1 MVKIL
6 TSLGLM
12 SGTSGDGVDAS
23 IIKSNGEIESNDKNV
38 VELIKDKFFE
48 YDKKTISKI
57 HSLRDKIN
65 FSKDLEI
72 HIKEIREIER
82 EITLFHAKAAKE
94 MIKGIDIDLIGFH
107 GHTIFHNPKEKIS
120 KQIGDAELLF
130 QLTNKTIVFNFREK
144 DIKNGGEGAPLAP
157 IYHCAIGINK
167 EIELP
172 YSFLNIGGISNITTF
187 SHLPSGTFHAR
198 DIGPGNCL
206 IDKWIREN
214 SNFNYDK
221 DGDIARSGIVN
232 KLILE
237 QVYNHRSQYFEGKS
251 ILDKQRSLDIKN
263 YDLGFVRGLNLEDG
277 AATLT
282 EYTADLLCDFLTDNY
297 FQVDLPSQLFN
308 KIILMG
314 GGRKNKFL
322 VHKIKEK
329 LGNTSQVF
337 MIDDYGVNGDF
348 VESQAFAFLAIR
360 SFNNLP
366 TSFPWTTGC
375 EKENIGGEIIKN

>member
-38 VELIKDKFFE
+38 LELVKDKFFE

-82 EITLFHAKAAKE
+82 EITLFHAKAAQD
-94 MIKGIDIDLIGFH
+94 MIKGIDINLIGFH

-120 KQIGDAELLF
+120 KQIGDAKLLS

-157 IYHCAIGINK
+157 IYHCAIGIK
-167 EIELP
+167 KKIKLP

-187 SHLPSGTFHAR
+187 SHTWSKSFHAR

-221 DGDIARSGIVN
+221 DGDIAKSGTVN
-232 KLILE
+232 RLILE

-251 ILDKQRSLDIKN
+251 ILDKQRTLDIKN
-263 YDLGFVRGLNLEDG
+263 YDLGFVRGLSLEDG

-282 EYTADLLCDFLTDNY
+282 EYTADLLCDFLTNNY
-297 FQVDLPSQLFN
+297 FETNLTGQLFN
-308 KIILMG
+308 KLILMG

-337 MIDDYGVNGDF
+337 MIDDYGINGDF
-348 VESQAFAFLAIR
+348 VESQAFALLAIR
-360 SFNNLP
+360 SFNKLP
-366 TSFPWTTGC
+366 TSFPGTTGC
-375 EKENIGGEIIKN
+375 EKETIGGEIILN

>member
-23 IIKSNGEIESNDKNV
+23 IIKSNGDIESHNKNAV
-38 VELIKDKFFE
+38 DLIYDKFFE
-48 YDKKTISKI
+48 YDKKTIKKI

-72 HIKEIREIER
+72 ESKNIKELER
-82 EITLFHAKAAKE
+82 EITLFHAKVSKE
-94 MIKGIDIDLIGFH
+94 MIKGKEIDLIGFH

-120 KQIGDAELLF
+120 KQIGDAKLLY
-130 QLTNKTIVFNFREK
+130 QLTNKTVVFNFREK
-144 DIKNGGEGAPLAP
+144 DIKNGGEGAPLTP
-157 IYHCAIGINK
+157 IYHCAIAIK
-167 EIELP
+167 KDLKLP
-172 YSFLNIGGISNITTF
+172 CLFLNIGGISNITF
-187 SHLPSGTFHAR
+187 FDRHYLKDFIAR

-221 DGDIARSGIVN
+221 DGDIARSGTVN

-282 EYTADLLCDFLTDNY
+282 EYTADLLCDYLLDNY
-297 FQVDLPSQLFN
+297 LAINPSRKFN

-322 VHKIKEK
+322 VKKIKER
-329 LGNTSQVF
+329 LGNSSKVI
-337 MIDDYGVNGDF
+337 MIDDYEISGDF

-360 SFNNLP
+360 SFNKFP

-375 EKENIGGEIIKN
+375 KKENIGGKIIKN